1 MKQHMLNRDIAM
13 IFWDVRRTALSYG
26 PRLTGPSFSIFC
38 GTVRRKI
45 WPVMQSPHVI
55 RALLI
60 LLVLISTNFYYTIMS
75 Y

>member
-13 IFWDVRRTALSYG
+13 IFWDVRR
-26 PRLTGPSFSIFC
+26 TGPSFSIFC